1 MKCRAPLFAAAAA
14 GLLLGSCLPVVDP
27 PAEAYTLSVT
37 VSGDAGT
44 GVSVTV
50 TDETAGA
57 VLTSSGP
64 VTTLPRTTQ
73 HAGLFSAG
81 TLSIVSVQV
90 DATGVPAAGNLLIA
104 VTMTDESYDPPVT
117 LTLDEYTLIN
127 GASAAADV
135 GYLELF
141 VLPPPPQ

>member
-1 MKCRAPLFAAAAA
+1 MRRVLLLAAAAA
-14 GLLLGSCLPVVDP
+14 GLLLGSCLAVVDP
-27 PAEAYTLSVT
+27 PAEAYTLGVT

-64 VTTLPRTTQ
+64 VTSLPSTTQ
-73 HAGLFSAG
+73 HAGLFTAG
-81 TLSIVSVQV
+81 TPSIVSVQV
-90 DATGVPAAGNLLIA
+90 DATGVPAAGSLLIT
-104 VTMTDESYDPPVT
+104 VTIADESYDPPVT

-127 GASAAADV
+127 GASAAADLR
-135 GYLELF
+135 YLELF
-141 VLPPPPQ
+141 VLSPPPQ